1 MTATVLELVARR
13 IDDPDAAGLVVALL
27 DDLAERYGGR
37 DAFHPD
43 PASLAPPDGEFVVAR
58 LDGVPVGCGGFRRF
72 DDGVAEIKRMYVVPA
87 ARRRGV
93 AAAVLADLEARAGAL
108 GYRSIRLETGTNQP
122 EAMALYQRAGYRAMV
137 PYGHC
142 RESPMSRCFEKD
154 LRP

>member
-1 MTATVLELVARR
+1 MVELVARR
-13 IDDPDAAGLVVALL
+13 IDDHDAAALVDALL

-37 DAFHPD
+37 EAFHPD
-43 PASLAPPDGEFVVAR
+43 PASLAPPDGVFVIAR

-72 DDGVAEIKRMYVVPA
+72 ADEVAEIKRMYVAPA

-93 AAAVLADLEARAGAL
+93 AAALLADLEARARSL
-108 GYRSIRLETGTNQP
+108 RYRSIRLETGTNQP
-122 EAMALYQRAGYRAMV
+122 EAMALYQGAGYRAMV
-137 PYGHC
+137 PYGHY

>member
-1 MTATVLELVARR
+1 LTATVLELVARR

-137 PYGHC
+137 PYGHY

>member
-137 PYGHC
+137 PYGHY

>member
-1 MTATVLELVARR
+1 LTATVLELAARR

-72 DDGVAEIKRMYVVPA
+72 GDGVAEIKRMYVVPE

-122 EAMALYQRAGYRAMV
+122 EAMALYERAGYRAMV
-137 PYGHC
+137 PYGHY